1 MTDSHLIS
9 SLNSTNSVS
18 GDNNSFYNE
27 LGRRLAPFLNDMLA
41 KQQQTS
47 PSSLPFQSQPQQ
59 QLPFNTDSG
68 GLLQSSLHQPQQQQS
83 LPFSFGGMHSSLPQS
98 SMSPM
103 TMPMPGSSPI
113 AMGSAGVYAPFGT
126 TPDGRPF
133 PSLEFQREYTR
144 RLQEQQQ
151 QYLQLPQSSLSSPL
165 PVVSNSVPPPT
176 TSPASTSSLVPP
188 SSSSSSTPPTATP
201 PSQETTSS
209 SSSMNNN
216 AFDQLMKD
224 AITIYGSADNIPS
237 KLKANLMSQRYESLI
252 GHAPDP
258 SLFKQKASSKR
269 SRALQSSNEN
279 NESTDENSNES
290 DSSSSS
296 STTTDDNNS
305 TTPDQSSSSST
316 TTPPPLSSLSNDS
329 TKRQRLLND
338 QQKIPTTTPFIS
350 SSSLPLSNLSIDTKN
365 IKSYF
370 TE

>member
-68 GLLQSSLHQPQQQQS
+68 GLLLSSLQTSIPS
-83 LPFSFGGMHSSLPQS
+83 SFGGMHSPSPQS

-113 AMGSAGVYAPFGT
+113 AMGGAGVYAPFGT

-151 QYLQLPQSSLSSPL
+151 QQYLQLPQSSFPSSSLSSPL

-176 TSPASTSSLVPP
+176 TSPAPT

-201 PSQETTSS
+201 PSQETTS

-237 KLKANLMSQRYESLI
+237 KLKANFMSQRYESLM

-269 SRALQSSNEN
+269 SRTSSSNES

-290 DSSSSS
+290 ESS

-305 TTPDQSSSSST
+305 STLDQSSSSSSSSST

-329 TKRQRLLND
+329 IKRQRLLND
-338 QQKIPTTTPFIS
+338 QQKISTTTTPFIS
-350 SSSLPLSNLSIDTKN
+350 SPNLPLSNLSIDTKN